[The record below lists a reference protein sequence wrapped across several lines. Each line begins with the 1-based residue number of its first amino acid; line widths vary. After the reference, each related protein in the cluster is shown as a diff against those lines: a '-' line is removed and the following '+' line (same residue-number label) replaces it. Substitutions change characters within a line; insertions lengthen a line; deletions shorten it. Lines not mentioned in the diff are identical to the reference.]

1 MQELIQIEAII
12 KSMKMVIAA
21 MKTKRAGEEDIR
33 NVQLTTD
40 DINHILYHTK
50 KLKFQKEYDLESV
63 EGYLNYIE
71 ETESLVSLWEQTIQ
85 RRRGKSTDVVFWDTY
100 EYFKYVDT
108 NTIYQAVVKHFME
121 LPEDMRIE
129 YLALP
134 HRYVFL
140 KNKIDFTQGDFSLIA
155 EHVEMMT
162 GKVEKYKWLYE
173 HLADYRSKA
182 VLNGIIRYWFDFDL
196 NGLQGL
202 CETLF
207 SDYYDLDI
215 LDCSEDEVVVDLGAF
230 TGDSVLGY
238 IDAYGVYK
246 KIYAYEI
253 TPGTYESLV
262 QKLSGYSN
270 IIPMQKGVSSK
281 AGKMFVRSDG
291 SQGAGNRL
299 SDDGDVEV
307 EVVTLDE
314 DITEPVT
321 LIKMDIEGAEKDAIV
336 GAASHI
342 KADRPKML
350 ISSYHLSEDIFEIP
364 CLVNSIRD
372 DYKFYMR
379 FNGHGSIWPCD
390 YVLFAV

>member
-1 MQELIQIEAII
+1 MQELMQIEAII
-12 KSMKMVIAA
+12 KSMKTVIAA

-40 DINHILYHTK
+40 DINHILYHAK
-50 KLKFQKEYDLESV
+50 KLKFQKEHNMESV
-63 EGYLNYIE
+63 EGYLDYVE
-71 ETESLVSLWEQTIQ
+71 ETERLVSLWEQTVQ
-85 RRRGKSTDVVFWDTY
+85 KRRGKSTDIVFWDTY

-108 NTIYQAVVKHFME
+108 NTIYQSVVKRFME
-121 LPEDMRIE
+121 LPEGMRIE

-140 KNKIDFTQGDFSLIA
+140 RNKIDFVQGDFSLIA
-155 EHVEMMT
+155 EHVEMMA

-196 NGLQGL
+196 NRLQGL

-215 LDCSEDEVVVDLGAF
+215 LDCGEGEVIADLGAF
-230 TGDSVLGY
+230 TGDSVRGY
-238 IDAYGVYK
+238 IDAYGAYK

-253 TPGTYESLV
+253 TPGTYKSLV
-262 QKLSGYSN
+262 KNISGYPN

-281 AGKMFVRSDG
+281 AGKMFICSDG

-299 SDDGDVEV
+299 AEDGDMEV

-321 LIKMDIEGAEKDAIV
+321 LIKMDIEGAEKDAIM

-350 ISSYHLSEDIFEIP
+350 ISSYHLPEDIFEIP
-364 CLVNSIRD
+364 YMVNSIRS

-379 FNGHGSIWPCD
+379 YNGHGSIWPCD